1 MQHAE
6 CVLKNFKWK
15 TNKYYEINNKCY
27 KKIYHIEIVCTC
39 NLAEERL
46 PRPAHQ
52 GKMEYDIP
60 LQCSLINCDN

>member
-27 KKIYHIEIVCTC
+27 KKSTTLKLFA
-39 NLAEERL
+39 LATLQRKDCHA
-46 PRPAHQ
+46 PRTKVRWSTTFP
-52 GKMEYDIP
+52 
-60 LQCSLINCDN
+60 CSVH